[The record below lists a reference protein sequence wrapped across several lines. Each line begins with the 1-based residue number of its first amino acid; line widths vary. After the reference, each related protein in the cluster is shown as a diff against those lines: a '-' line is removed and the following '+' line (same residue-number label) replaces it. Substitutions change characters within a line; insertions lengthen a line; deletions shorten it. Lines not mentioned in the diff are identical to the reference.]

1 MFLSGFIHD
10 SQNLE
15 SVQVSF
21 HRWIVVHPYHVV
33 VCSNEK
39 EWTPDT
45 HTVCSRAQSREALWD
60 PMDCSPP
67 WSSVHGI
74 FQARFLKW
82 VAFYFSRWSSRPRNW
97 TWISCIS
104 CIGRRIL
111 YHYTTWK
118 AQYTQQPEWI
128 LRGLPSG
135 KSWPQSFH
143 SVWFHYITF
152 HLKLIK
158 LKQWRTES
166 RRRWGG
172 ERGDEVGRKQ
182 LRSKPHGGD
191 VLCLYPV
198 VIFCLS
204 FSRCYH
210 WRKLAEISVLFLIM
224 ACETSPFFKKKSI

>member
-1 MFLSGFIHD
+1 MKRNELLIHT
-10 SQNLE
+10 L
-15 SVQVSF
+15 
-21 HRWIVVHPYHVV
+21 
-33 VCSNEK
+33 
-39 EWTPDT
+39 
-45 HTVCSRAQSREALWD
+45 CSRAQSCEALWD

-74 FQARFLKW
+74 FQARLLKW

-118 AQYTQQPEWI
+118 AQYTKQLEWI
-128 LRGLPSG
+128 PRGLPSG

-158 LKQWRTES
+158 LQKWRTES

-172 ERGDEVGRKQ
+172 EETAKKQ
-182 LRSKPHGGD
+182 ASWWWCS
-191 VLCLYPV
+191 VSLYCCDFLPEFLKMLPLEEASWDLSTV
-198 VIFCLS
+198 SYNGLWIFHL
-204 FSRCYH
+204 
-210 WRKLAEISVLFLIM
+210 
-224 ACETSPFFKKKSI
+224 KKKSI